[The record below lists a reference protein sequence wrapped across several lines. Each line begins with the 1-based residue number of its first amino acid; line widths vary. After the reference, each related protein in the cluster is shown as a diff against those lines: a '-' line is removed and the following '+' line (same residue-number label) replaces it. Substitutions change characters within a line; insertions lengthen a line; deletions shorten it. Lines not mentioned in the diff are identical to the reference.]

1 MEPIQEVP
9 DLSAYLAADDVIDHH
24 DPLVRETAALLAEG
38 LHEPHEY
45 AEVAYEYV
53 RDAIPHSFD
62 SGDPRVSW
70 RASDVLEQRN
80 GICYAKSHA
89 LTALLR
95 ARGIPAGLCYQ
106 RLTEDDGS
114 DPALHGLIA
123 LRLPRVDRWIRL
135 DPRGNRPGVDTRFSL
150 TVERLA
156 FPVRPEL
163 GECDY
168 PMVHAAPQ
176 PAVVACLRAAP
187 DSSGIVLPTEL
198 SGAAAG

>member
-1 MEPIQEVP
+1 MEPIPETA

-24 DPLVRETAALLAEG
+24 DPVVRETAALLAEG
-38 LHEPHEY
+38 TRSPHEY
-45 AEVAYEYV
+45 AETAFEYV

-95 ARGIPAGLCYQ
+95 SRGIPAGLCYQ
-106 RLTEDDGS
+106 RLTDDDGS
-114 DPALHGLIA
+114 DPVLHGLIA
-123 LRLPRVDRWIRL
+123 LRLPGTGRWSRL
-135 DPRGNRPGVDTRFSL
+135 DARGNKPGVDARFSL
-150 TVERLA
+150 AAEHLA

-168 PMVHAAPQ
+168 PLVHAAPP
-176 PAVVACLRAAP
+176 PAVVACLRAAR
-187 DSSGIVLPTEL
+187 SSTAIVLPTGL
-198 SGAAAG
+198 PDAP

>member
-1 MEPIQEVP
+1 MEPIPETP

-24 DPLVRETAALLAEG
+24 DPVVRETAALLAEG
-38 LHEPHEY
+38 TRNAHEY
-45 AEVAYEYV
+45 AEAAFEYV

-62 SGDPRVSW
+62 SGDPRVTW

-95 ARGIPAGLCYQ
+95 SRGIPAGLCYQ

-123 LRLPRVDRWIRL
+123 LRLPGADRWSRL
-135 DPRGNRPGVDTRFSL
+135 DARGNKPGVDAQFSL
-150 TVERLA
+150 VTERLA

-168 PMVHAAPQ
+168 PLVHAAPL
-176 PAVVACLRAAP
+176 PAVVACLRAARS
-187 DSSGIVLPTEL
+187 SSGISLPTAL
-198 SGAAAG
+198 PDAP

>member
-1 MEPIQEVP
+1 MEPIPETT
-9 DLSAYLAADDVIDHH
+9 DLSAYLAADDAIDHH
-24 DPLVRETAALLAEG
+24 DPLVTETAALLAEDTG
-38 LHEPHEY
+38 SLHDY
-45 AEVAYEYV
+45 AQVAYEYV

-62 SGDPRVSW
+62 SGDPRVAW

-114 DPALHGLIA
+114 GPALHGLIA
-123 LRLPRVDRWIRL
+123 LRLPGAGRWSRL
-135 DPRGNRPGVDTRFSL
+135 DARGNKPGVDAGFSL
-150 TVERLA
+150 GVERLA
-156 FPVRPEL
+156 FPVRPGL

-168 PMVHAAPQ
+168 PTVYAKPLPQ
-176 PAVVACLRAAP
+176 VVECLRAAP
-187 DSSGIVLPTEL
+187 RSSLIVLPAEL
-198 SGAAAG
+198 P

>member
-1 MEPIQEVP
+1 MEPIQEIL
-9 DLSAYLAADDVIDHH
+9 DLSAYLTADDVIDHH
-24 DPLVRETAALLAEG
+24 DPVVRETAALLAEG
-38 LHEPHEY
+38 THDPHEY
-45 AEVAYEYV
+45 AEAAFEYV

-95 ARGIPAGLCYQ
+95 VRGIPAGLCYQ

-123 LRLPRVDRWIRL
+123 LRLPRTDRWSRL
-135 DPRGNRPGVDTRFSL
+135 DARGNRPGVDARFSL
-150 TVERLA
+150 TTERLA

-168 PMVHAAPQ
+168 PLVYAAPL

-187 DSSGIVLPTEL
+187 DSTAIVLPTEL
-198 SGAAAG
+198 PDKA